1 MLNLIWIITAA
12 IIKVLLCKL
21 LALGIVLL
29 VLFVKG
35 KQFDF
40 NSEQWDEYFLTM
52 TDRKL
57 DVFVIT
63 IYTAAAILSSFA
75 GFLLL
80 HWMQVPHAAVI
91 AVIFF
96 LVGGAISGYR
106 YFAKQRAY
114 IRKRY
119 TEIPQTIL
127 RRKAEES

>member
-35 KQFDF
+35 KQLDF

-57 DVFVIT
+57 DYFVIT
-63 IYTAAAILSSFA
+63 NYTISAILSGLASFV
-75 GFLLL
+75 FL
-80 HWMQVPHAAVI
+80 HWMKVPGAAVI
-91 AVIFF
+91 AVILFA
-96 LVGGAISGYR
+96 VGGAISGYR
-106 YFAKQRAY
+106 YFTKQRAY

-119 TEIPQTIL
+119 KEIPQTIL
-127 RRKAEES
+127 RRREEKS